1 MAHGKM
7 KSVYGIYKKHGRA
20 QFLDA
25 AGYYSC
31 HVHPE
36 SIDKTIDEM
45 ESRWYDATHR
55 QTEAEKMVEDYN
67 NGLTVLNDASLAY
80 VDTGFGMKKNSV
92 SVSYDEEKLSTLRLY
107 LEQKGMQVE
116 DELTKSLDTL
126 YAKNVPA
133 GVREFLN
140 MRSGNAEP
148 PAPKVRR
155 QKTEPKPATEVTDHD

>member
-7 KSVYGIYKKHGRA
+7 KSVYGIYKKHGRD

-80 VDTGFGMKKNSV
+80 VDTGFGADQIAGYALCKERPRRRSRILE
-92 SVSYDEEKLSTLRLY
+92 SALR
-107 LEQKGMQVE
+107 QCGA
-116 DELTKSLDTL
+116 S
-126 YAKNVPA
+126 
-133 GVREFLN
+133 
-140 MRSGNAEP
+140 RSEGAE
-148 PAPKVRR
+148 AESGAETCRGGD
-155 QKTEPKPATEVTDHD
+155 QS